1 MKDLYTYILEKQ
13 SINFGS
19 AKSNYGQCIILAG
32 GPGSGKGYVKD
43 HRILAD
49 FKSID
54 VDKLKEMYMK
64 LQEKGKID
72 DPKKYDLG
80 NTKDVSE
87 LHMKVKERGWKNK
100 QREHFWKD
108 HQSSAHLPNIVW
120 DMVSDDIKD
129 VEEILKYAKPIGYN
143 ITLVWVCCNMD
154 TAREGNQ
161 KRDRHVDDAVI
172 VKGHKGAY
180 KTMMEL
186 FDNKYPEINKSI
198 DNAWIALSAG
208 WGRMLKKEYEKDPVI
223 KIKKD
228 DKGNFDFKQKSMIDN
243 FLKEQQPEDPDWDE
257 KVAAEKDRKKKVA
270 SAKFGKTTN
279 ESLYESVNGLET
291 LIDEI
296 ENEILL

>member
-1 MKDLYTYILEKQ
+1 MQSLYEYILEKQ
-13 SINFGS
+13 SINFGN

-54 VDKLKEMYMK
+54 VDKLKEMYIK

-72 DPKKYDLG
+72 DPKKYSLSNSD
-80 NTKDVSE
+80 DVGE
-87 LHMKVKERGWKNK
+87 LHMKVKQHGWKNK

-108 HQSSAHLPNIVW
+108 HQSGAHLPNIVW

-129 VEEILKYAKPIGYN
+129 IEEILKYAKPIGYN
-143 ITLVWVCCNMD
+143 VTLVWVCCNMD

-161 KRDRHVDDAVI
+161 KRDRHVKDNVI

-180 KTMMEL
+180 KTMMDL
-186 FDNKYPEINKSI
+186 FDNKYPEVNKAI
-198 DNAWIALSAG
+198 DAAWIAFSAG
-208 WGRMLKKEYEKDPVI
+208 WGRMLKKEFEKDPVI

-228 DKGNFDFKQKSMIDN
+228 DKGNWDFKQKSTVDN
-243 FLKEQQPEDPDWDE
+243 FLKEQQPIDPDFDK
-257 KVAAEKDRKKKVA
+257 KVAAEKERKQKVKL
-270 SAKFGKTTN
+270 AKFD
-279 ESLYESVNGLET
+279 ESLYESINGLEI
-291 LIDEI
+291 LIQEI
-296 ENEILL
+296 ENEILS

>member
-1 MKDLYTYILEKQ
+1 MQSLYEYILEKK
-13 SINFGS
+13 SINFGN

-64 LQEKGKID
+64 MQEKGKID

-80 NTKDVSE
+80 NTKDVGE

-108 HQSSAHLPNIVW
+108 HQSGAHLPNIVW

-129 VEEILKYAKPIGYN
+129 IEEILKYAKPIGYN
-143 ITLVWVCCNMD
+143 VTLVWVCCNMD

-161 KRDRHVDDAVI
+161 KRDRHVDDNVI

-186 FDNKYPEINKSI
+186 FSNKYPKVNEAI
-198 DNAWIALSAG
+198 DNAWIAFSAG
-208 WGRMLKKEYEKDPVI
+208 WGRMLKKEFEKDPVI

-228 DKGNFDFKQKSMIDN
+228 DEGNWDFEQKSMVDN
-243 FLKEQQPEDPDWDE
+243 FLKEQQPEDPDFDQ
-257 KVAAEKDRKKKVA
+257 KVEAERERKKRVKL
-270 SAKFGKTTN
+270 AKFKESLN
-279 ESLYESVNGLET
+279 ESINGLEI
-291 LIDEI
+291 LIQKI

>member
-1 MKDLYTYILEKQ
+1 MQSLYEYILEKK

-80 NTKDVSE
+80 NSKDVGE
-87 LHMKVKERGWKNK
+87 LHMKVKQHGWKNK

-108 HQSSAHLPNIVW
+108 HQSGAHLPNIVW

-129 VEEILKYAKPIGYN
+129 IEEILKYAKPIGYN
-143 ITLVWVCCNMD
+143 VTLVWVCCNMD

-161 KRDRHVDDAVI
+161 KRDRHVDDEVI

-180 KTMMEL
+180 KTMMAL
-186 FDNKYPEINKSI
+186 FDNKYPEVNEAI
-198 DNAWIALSAG
+198 DNAWIAFSAG
-208 WGRMLKKEYEKDPVI
+208 WGRMLKKELEKDPVI

-228 DKGNFDFKQKSMIDN
+228 DKGNWNFEQKSIVDN
-243 FLKEQQPEDPDWDE
+243 FLKEQQPIDPDFDQ
-257 KVAAEKDRKKKVA
+257 KVAAEKERKKKV
-270 SAKFGKTTN
+270 SLAKAKTN
-279 ESLYESVNGLET
+279 ESLYESINGLEI
-291 LIDEI
+291 LIQEI
-296 ENEILL
+296 ENEILS

>member
-1 MKDLYTYILEKQ
+1 MQSLYEYILEKQ

-54 VDKLKEMYMK
+54 VDKLKEMYIK

-72 DPKKYDLG
+72 DPKKYSLSNSD
-80 NTKDVSE
+80 DVGE
-87 LHMKVKERGWKNK
+87 LHMKVKQHGWKNK

-108 HQSSAHLPNIVW
+108 HQSGAHLPNIVW

-129 VEEILKYAKPIGYN
+129 IEEILKYAKPIGYN
-143 ITLVWVCCNMD
+143 VTLVWVCCNMD

-161 KRDRHVDDAVI
+161 KRDRHVKDNVI

-180 KTMMEL
+180 KTMMDL
-186 FDNKYPEINKSI
+186 FDNKYPEVNKAI
-198 DNAWIALSAG
+198 DAAWIAFSAG
-208 WGRMLKKEYEKDPVI
+208 WGRMLKKEFEKDPVI

-228 DKGNFDFKQKSMIDN
+228 DKGNWDFKQKSTVDN
-243 FLKEQQPEDPDWDE
+243 FLKEQQPIDPDFDK
-257 KVAAEKDRKKKVA
+257 KVAAEKERKKKV
-270 SAKFGKTTN
+270 SLAKTN
-279 ESLYESVNGLET
+279 ESLYESINGLEI
-291 LIDEI
+291 LIQEI
-296 ENEILL
+296 ENEILS